1 MKKAIF
7 LIPALFLSL
16 TLMSQDL
23 SIGPKAGISSANI
36 NVNGE
41 GFENG
46 SNEFGYHLG
55 LFVRMGGSSIF
66 VQPEFLYTNSG
77 GSVIKTD
84 NGNNQT
90 TFDANFDRFDIP
102 LMFGFKFFNFL
113 RVQAGPVAT
122 ILIDYTVE
130 DALQVPLEI
139 DYKTSTFGY
148 QAGLGLDVGNLI
160 FDLKY
165 ESSLSKIANSSAA
178 FRTDQRQNQIILS
191 AGFRLF

>member
-1 MKKAIF
+1 MKKLIF
-7 LIPALFLSL
+7 LVSAVLLSL
-16 TLMSQDL
+16 SAKSQDF
-23 SIGPKAGISSANI
+23 SIGPKVGISTANI

-41 GFENG
+41 GFESG
-46 SNEFGYHLG
+46 GNEFGYHLG

-66 VQPEFLYTNSG
+66 VQPELLYTNTG

-84 NGNNQT
+84 NGNTKT

-102 LMFGFKFFNFL
+102 LMFGFKFFDYF

-122 ILIDYTVE
+122 ILVDYKIE
-130 DALQVPLEI
+130 DALNVPLEL

-148 QAGLGLDVGNLI
+148 QAGIGLDVGNLI

-165 ESSLSKIANSSAA
+165 ESSLSKISKSTTA
-178 FRTDQRQNQIILS
+178 FQTDQRQNQIILS
-191 AGFRLF
+191 AGLRLF